1 MEENQ
6 IVVEEDEDKKLQKKA
21 YAKEWRQE
29 NPLYYCL
36 YYHLKVKQKR
46 IKEKPKFT
54 KESKEGGYVVSFK

>member
-1 MEENQ
+1 MENKVIEEEEN
-6 IVVEEDEDKKLQKKA
+6 ENKKLKKKA

-46 IKEKPKFT
+46 IKEKPTFT
-54 KESKEGGYVVSFK
+54 RESRPEGYIISFK